1 MGGFCFAYMFLECSM
16 KTALQSIFNHQ
27 KFMKIIIK
35 VKSGAREDK
44 IERVDDANY
53 TVYVKAPPID
63 GKANAAIVKL
73 LAYHFDI
80 SQSLIEI
87 ISGHMARVKVVEI
100 NN

>member
-1 MGGFCFAYMFLECSM
+1 
-16 KTALQSIFNHQ
+16 
-27 KFMKIIIK
+27 MKIIIK
-35 VKSGAREDK
+35 AKPGSKEDK
-44 IERVDDANY
+44 IEKIDESNY

-73 LAYHFDI
+73 LAEHFDV

-87 ISGHMARVKVVEI
+87 ISGHMARTKVVEI